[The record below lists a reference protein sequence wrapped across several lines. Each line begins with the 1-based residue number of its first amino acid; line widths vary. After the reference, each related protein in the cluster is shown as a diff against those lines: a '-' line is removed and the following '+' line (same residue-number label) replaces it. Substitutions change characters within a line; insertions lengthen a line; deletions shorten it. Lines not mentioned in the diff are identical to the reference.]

1 MEEVSF
7 QKSAVRTISVEDWL
21 SLSESDVTVPVQV
34 TLSGVSMEPLI
45 RKGKDVVTFLPVS
58 RPLKKGD
65 VVIFKRQD
73 GAYVCHR
80 VFRIGNGIVQTMGD
94 NCVNLDFPV
103 STGNV
108 YALAARVQRGN
119 KIINLDTGL
128 ARFMGL
134 CRLLYRRFRAYAVK
148 LLYPAYKRI
157 KSVVKG
163 NNG

>member
-1 MEEVSF
+1 MEEKSF
-7 QKSAVRTISVEDWL
+7 HNSAVRTISVEDWL
-21 SLSESDVTVPVQV
+21 SLSESDINVPVQV

-45 RKGKDVVTFLPVS
+45 RKGKDVVTLLPVS

-80 VFRIGNGIVQTMGD
+80 VFRIGNGVVQTMGD

>member
-1 MEEVSF
+1 MEEKSF
-7 QKSAVRTISVEDWL
+7 QKSAVRSISIDDWL
-21 SLSESDVTVPVQV
+21 SLSESDVTIPVQV

-45 RKGKDVVTFLPVS
+45 RKGKDVVTLLPVS

-65 VVIFKRQD
+65 VVLFERQD

-80 VFRIGNGIVQTMGD
+80 IFRIGNGVVQTMGD
-94 NCVNLDFPV
+94 NCVNLDIPI
-103 STGNV
+103 SIDSV
-108 YALAARVQRGN
+108 YALAVSVQRGN
-119 KIINLDTGL
+119 KTINLDTGL

-157 KSVVKG
+157 KSVVKR